1 MRCPTCHQHH
11 TGKLTMLFVDIDE
24 NELPPGRATE
34 SSDQVIDD
42 ISECLKQAGIGEW
55 PVQQTEGGSAA
66 KHSIIERI
74 KELRAE
80 LGFWTERCKSLET
93 SRNELT
99 GKCGRLEV
107 DLDAS
112 TARINRLN
120 DNLRIRDNECK
131 IVESKVSLLQ
141 SKVSTLEDQHEQME
155 KQQTAAK
162 RDLGMVRTRCNNL
175 QRELDAIKRKF
186 EESQQTL
193 ATTETQLFD
202 LKTSA
207 VGDKAQDGKAQLKIR
222 RQNTQ
227 INSLKKLVAEMQS
240 KLDKTEQHEAAK

>member
-11 TGKLTMLFVDIDE
+11 TGKLIMLFVDIDE

-55 PVQQTEGGSAA
+55 PVLQTEGGSAA

-80 LGFWTERCKSLET
+80 LGFWTERCKGLET

-112 TARINRLN
+112 AARINRLN
-120 DNLRIRDNECK
+120 DNLRIRDNEYK

-141 SKVSTLEDQHEQME
+141 SKMSTLEDQHEQME

-175 QRELDAIKRKF
+175 Q
-186 EESQQTL
+186 
-193 ATTETQLFD
+193 
-202 LKTSA
+202 
-207 VGDKAQDGKAQLKIR
+207 
-222 RQNTQ
+222 
-227 INSLKKLVAEMQS
+227 
-240 KLDKTEQHEAAK
+240 